1 MVFELNIYKK
11 KGTLE
16 QKGMVRICLVLGE
29 GFCEEIWKIFEM
41 VKDKNV
47 CEEIVVLAKFHLR
60 GKRVKTEIS
69 ALSGSTRLCLGCFN
83 PCVCH

>member
-1 MVFELNIYKK
+1 
-11 KGTLE
+11 
-16 QKGMVRICLVLGE
+16 
-29 GFCEEIWKIFEM
+29 M
-41 VKDKNV
+41 VKNMSGCKEMCREDKNV

-60 GKRVKTEIS
+60 GKRLKTEIS